1 VAAVVVALNTPKR
14 KNTMKTMIWAV
25 VCAVFWAF
33 PAQADQ
39 KLVPPQSEIS
49 FISTQMGVPVEGKF
63 RQFDAKVAF
72 DPQKPEAAHIAFT
85 IDLTSAT
92 LGVPETDAEL
102 KKPEWFNTQAVAQA
116 TFTST
121 KVKALAKNKF
131 EVSGKL
137 TLKSIAQNVVVPV
150 LLTQTGNNTVAVGT
164 FSIKR
169 LDFKIGDGDWKDT
182 SVVADAVQVKLKL
195 TLTGV
200 PPL

>member
-1 VAAVVVALNTPKR
+1 
-14 KNTMKTMIWAV
+14 MKTMIWVAI
-25 VCAVFWAF
+25 CAVFWAF

-39 KLVPPQSEIS
+39 KLVSAQSEIS

-72 DPQKPEAAHIAFT
+72 DPQKPEAAKIAFT

-102 KKPEWFNTQAVAQA
+102 KKPEWFNTQAFAQA
-116 TFTST
+116 TFTAT
-121 KVKALAKNKF
+121 QVKALAKNKF

-137 TLKSIAQNVVVPV
+137 TLKAMAQNVVVPV